1 MLEMVS
7 RNRVKALIGS
17 KSALSGPVFAGLV
30 VLLLLFSFN
39 YIRIIPGQS
48 LLTTVIAT
56 AGVTFL
62 SVAVLLV
69 TRAIGDHDGW
79 VRPHPAIVVSGLV
92 VAGVVRSVATVLL
105 RSTSGSTVTGRRTCR
120 CAHASARTISAGPRS

>member
-39 YIRIIPGQS
+39 YIRVIPGQS
-48 LLTTVIAT
+48 SLTTVFAT
-56 AGVTFL
+56 AGVSFV
-62 SVAVLLV
+62 SVSVLLV
-69 TRAIGDHDGW
+69 TRAIGDRDGW

-92 VAGVVRSVATVLL
+92 VAGGDRGDA
-105 RSTSGSTVTGRRTCR
+105 
-120 CAHASARTISAGPRS
+120 AGEAGDVDG